1 MPASSAIQARLH
13 ALPLLAI
20 AALLAACDDGPP
32 KAAGGPSASAS
43 ATTTAAAAAP
53 TTPPKPKGM
62 PDLSVDSDGPYLAGS
77 RINLADAQGPEKLTK
92 IVKELPIN
100 GQPVTLTVEKKAKTS
115 HVAAVVAALGEA
127 GAPTVKIKTDGRDD
141 LPKEITV
148 TPEVRVAALPACT
161 VATMVLKDLSTAIWS
176 VKGGTAKRQRKGM
189 AGPDLSN
196 TGEQITKDLAACD
209 STMALFSG
217 DESVPWEN
225 AFNLAGT
232 TLKSDEK
239 KKLETLVLPREAPVA
254 GRAVSI
260 GKH

>member
-1 MPASSAIQARLH
+1 MPVPSAIQARFR

-43 ATTTAAAAAP
+43 AATTAAAAP

-62 PDLSVDSDGPYLAGS
+62 PDLLVDNDGPYLAGS
-77 RINLADAQGPEKLTK
+77 RINLADPQGLEKLAK

-100 GQPVTLTVEKKAKTS
+100 GQQVTLTVEKKAKTPY
-115 HVAAVVAALGEA
+115 VAAVVAALGEA

-148 TPEVRVAALPACT
+148 TPEVRIASLPACT
-161 VATMVLKDLSTAIWS
+161 VTVMVLKDLSTAIWS
-176 VKGGTAKRQRKGM
+176 VKGGTAKKQRKGM

-196 TGEQITKDLAACD
+196 TGEQVTKDLAGCD

-232 TLKSDEK
+232 TLKADEK

-254 GRAVSI
+254 GRAVTI
-260 GKH
+260 AKH

>member
-1 MPASSAIQARLH
+1 MSAPLAILARFR

-20 AALLAACDDGPP
+20 AALLAACDDAPP
-32 KAAGGPSASAS
+32 KPAAGTGAS
-43 ATTTAAAAAP
+43 ATPTATVAAP
-53 TTPPKPKGM
+53 TTPAKPKGM
-62 PDLSVDSDGPYLAGS
+62 PDLLVDNDGPYLAGT
-77 RINLADAQGPEKLTK
+77 RINLVDPQGPEKLAK

-100 GQPVTLTVEKKAKTS
+100 GQQVTLTVEKKAKTS
-115 HVAAVVAALGEA
+115 YVAAVVAALGYA

-161 VATMVLKDLSTAIWS
+161 VTTMVLKDLSTAIWP
-176 VKGGTAKRQRKGM
+176 VKGGTAKKQRKGM

-196 TGEQITKDLAACD
+196 TGEQITKDLAGCD
-209 STMALFSG
+209 ATLALFSG

-232 TLKSDEK
+232 TLKADEK
-239 KKLETLVLPREAPVA
+239 KKLETLVLLREAPVA
-254 GRAVSI
+254 GRAVTI
-260 GKH
+260 TKH

>member
-1 MPASSAIQARLH
+1 MSAPSVIQARFH
-13 ALPLLAI
+13 ALPLLVI

-32 KAAGGPSASAS
+32 KPAAGTGASAI
-43 ATTTAAAAAP
+43 ATASVAAP
-53 TTPPKPKGM
+53 APTPAKPKGM
-62 PDLSVDSDGPYLAGS
+62 PDLLVDNDGPYLAGS
-77 RINLADAQGPEKLTK
+77 RINLADPQGPEKLAK

-100 GQPVTLTVEKKAKTS
+100 GQQVTLTVEKKAKTPY
-115 HVAAVVAALGEA
+115 VAAVVAALGEA

-148 TPEVRVAALPACT
+148 TPEVRVASLPACT
-161 VATMVLKDLSTAIWS
+161 VTTMVLKDLSTAIWS
-176 VKGGTAKRQRKGM
+176 VKGGTAKKQRKGM

-196 TGEQITKDLAACD
+196 TGEQITKDLAGCEA
-209 STMALFSG
+209 TLALFSG

-232 TLKSDEK
+232 TLKADEK

-254 GRAVSI
+254 GRAVTI
-260 GKH
+260 AKH

>member
-1 MPASSAIQARLH
+1 MAAPSAIQARFP
-13 ALPLLAI
+13 ALSLLAI

-32 KAAGGPSASAS
+32 KAAGGTGAS
-43 ATTTAAAAAP
+43 ATASTTIAAP
-53 TTPPKPKGM
+53 TPPAPAKPKGM
-62 PDLSVDSDGPYLAGS
+62 PELLVDNDGPYLAGT
-77 RINLADAQGPEKLTK
+77 RINLADPQGPEKLAK

-100 GQPVTLTVEKKAKTS
+100 GQQVTLTVEKKAKTPY
-115 HVAAVVAALGEA
+115 VAAVVAALGDA

-148 TPEVRVAALPACT
+148 TPEARVAALPACT
-161 VATMVLKDLSTAIWS
+161 VTVMVLKDLSTAVWA
-176 VKGGTAKRQRKGM
+176 VRGGRAKQHRKGM

-196 TGEQITKDLAACD
+196 TGEQITKDLAGCD
-209 STMALFSG
+209 ATMALFSG

-232 TLKSDEK
+232 TLKADEK

-254 GRAVSI
+254 GRAVTI
-260 GKH
+260 AKH